1 MKKAMLAKKEKRAAQ
16 AKEKRKQ
23 ERAKKI
29 NDEKEMINMGLFRQI
44 KLNVELE
51 VNKQE
56 KLAQQK
62 AKIKKYKQDLRNQ
75 RVNSDSSHDDY
86 VPVIAEGRVI
96 LKDDYVDK
104 LNNSDEEDLNDLKK
118 AQKEKILNT

>member
-1 MKKAMLAKKEKRAAQ
+1 MKKAIWTKKEKRAAQ
-16 AKEKRKQ
+16 AKEKRRQ
-23 ERAKKI
+23 ERATKI
-29 NDEKEMINMGLFRQI
+29 NEEKEMINMGLFRQI

-56 KLAQQK
+56 KLAQQR

-86 VPVIAEGRVI
+86 VRSRHCRRKSHIEG
-96 LKDDYVDK
+96 
-104 LNNSDEEDLNDLKK
+104 
-118 AQKEKILNT
+118 